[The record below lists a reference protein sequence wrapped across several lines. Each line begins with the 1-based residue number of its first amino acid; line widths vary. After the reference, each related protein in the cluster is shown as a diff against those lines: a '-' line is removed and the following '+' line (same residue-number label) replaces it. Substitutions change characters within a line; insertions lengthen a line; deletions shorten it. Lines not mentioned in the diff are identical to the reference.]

1 MKTPL
6 AALFLTLLLISC
18 GDDTSQF
25 DMNVQLSFEDS
36 PLVIAQDY
44 TYPDGRT
51 IRFNRVSF
59 FISDLRV
66 SDGIESVELIE
77 AQHIN
82 LTQSHLD
89 ADAAEIGFQVISEN
103 LDMPT
108 ISSATFNLG
117 LTPNQNALAPNDY
130 PTDSDLSN
138 SAEYWIGWESYV
150 FAKIEGL
157 VDLDDDGNPEST
169 FALHLGSDDIMRSVT
184 MEEIDQNGD
193 NYTLDIDIDLLSIF
207 ERNGTVYDIVET
219 TNIHSLAQIDE
230 ASFLI
235 DNWQAAIQGN

>member
-1 MKTPL
+1 MGSEMC
-6 AALFLTLLLISC
+6 IR
-18 GDDTSQF
+18 D
-25 DMNVQLSFEDS
+25 
-36 PLVIAQDY
+36 
-44 TYPDGRT
+44 
-51 IRFNRVSF
+51 RFNRVSF
-59 FISDLRV
+59 FMSDLRV

-89 ADAAEIGFQVISEN
+89 AEAAERGFQVISES

-108 ISSATFNLG
+108 ISTATFNLG
-117 LTPNQNALAPNDY
+117 LTPAQNALTPNDY
-130 PTDSDLSN
+130 PVDSDLSN

-157 VDLDDDGNPEST
+157 VDLDNDGNPEST
-169 FALHLGSDDIMRSVT
+169 FALHLGSDDIMRSIT

-193 NYTLDIDIDLLSIF
+193 TYTLDIDIDLQNIF
-207 ERNGTVYDIVET
+207 ERNGDIFDIVET
-219 TNIHSLAQIDE
+219 TNIHSLAQINE

-235 DNWQAAIQGN
+235 DNWQSAIQGN

>member
-1 MKTPL
+1 MKTPI
-6 AALFLTLLLISC
+6 AVLFLTLLLISC

-25 DMNVQLSFEDS
+25 DMNVKLSFDDA
-36 PLVIAQDY
+36 PLVIAKDF

-51 IRFNRVSF
+51 IKFNRVSF

-89 ADAAEIGFQVISEN
+89 AEAAERGFQVISES

-108 ISSATFNLG
+108 ISTATFNLG
-117 LTPNQNALAPNDY
+117 LTPAQNALTPNDY
-130 PTDSDLSN
+130 PVDSDLSN

-157 VDLDDDGNPEST
+157 VDLDNDGNPEST
-169 FALHLGSDDIMRSVT
+169 FALHLGSDDIMRSIT

-193 NYTLDIDIDLLSIF
+193 TYTLDIDIDLQNIF
-207 ERNGTVYDIVET
+207 ERNGDIFDIVET
-219 TNIHSLAQIDE
+219 TNIHSLAQINE

-235 DNWQAAIQGN
+235 DNWQSAIQGN

>member
-1 MKTPL
+1 MKAQIVL
-6 AALFLTLLLISC
+6 LFLAILIVSC

-36 PLVIAQDY
+36 PLIMAQDY

-59 FISDLRV
+59 FMSDLTV
-66 SDGIESVELIE
+66 SNGTESVELFE

-82 LTQSHLD
+82 LTQSHV
-89 ADAAEIGFQVISEN
+89 DAASAAVGFQVISED
-103 LDMPT
+103 LEMSD

-117 LTPNQNALAPNDY
+117 LTPAQNAMAPNEY
-130 PTDSDLSN
+130 PVESDLSN

-157 VDLDDDGNPEST
+157 IDLDNDGNPEST
-169 FALHLGSDDIMRSVT
+169 FALHLGSDDIMRTIT
-184 MEEIDQNGD
+184 MDGLDQSGD
-193 NYTLDIDIDLLSIF
+193 NYSLDIDIDVQSIF
-207 ERNGTVYDIVET
+207 ESNGAVFDIVET
-219 TNIHSLAQIDE
+219 TNIHSLVQINE
-230 ASFLI
+230 ANFLI
-235 DNWQAAIQGN
+235 DNWQAAIQRN